1 MRELSEAYT
10 AEEVAQ
16 YLKLHPYTVRRLARE
31 KKIPAFRVGGQWR
44 FRKDEIDK
52 WSRSYPFSDKPEG
65 NGLASNSQSHKR
77 GNK

>member
-1 MRELSEAYT
+1 MKTLAEAYT

-44 FRKDEIDK
+44 FRRDDIDK
-52 WSRSYPFSDKPEG
+52 WSRAYPFVDK
-65 NGLASNSQSHKR
+65 KDV
-77 GNK
+77 